1 MLTGYSEGIRS
12 EEKEENGQKVNV
24 NLVYCLRFTVY
35 SFLRSVGAQA
45 SKLGVLLTVYSLF
58 ILLKVYEIFSDFLLG
73 EQSLNFG
80 LLRKEIYQKSIQNL
94 IMFRNDI
101 FKGHTDSTEIT
112 DYFVSTLIT
121 INRPLIYHQFI
132 YEHG

>member
-1 MLTGYSEGIRS
+1 ML
-12 EEKEENGQKVNV
+12 K
-24 NLVYCLRFTVY
+24 
-35 SFLRSVGAQA
+35 
-45 SKLGVLLTVYSLF
+45 
-58 ILLKVYEIFSDFLLG
+58 

-132 YEHG
+132 SEHGSLEFTRIYYYVLTNRRSKQEQNQTCLSFTLQGGGRQQVSRDI

>member
-1 MLTGYSEGIRS
+1 MLTGYSEGIRK

-24 NLVYCLRFTVY
+24 NLVYC
-35 SFLRSVGAQA
+35 FLRSVGAQA
-45 SKLGVLLTVYSLF
+45 SKLGVPFTVYSLF

-94 IMFRNDI
+94 TVCSFIRVPQNRRSKQEQNQACLSFALQGGGRRKSKRRNTQKDI
-101 FKGHTDSTEIT
+101 
-112 DYFVSTLIT
+112 L
-121 INRPLIYHQFI
+121 
-132 YEHG
+132 